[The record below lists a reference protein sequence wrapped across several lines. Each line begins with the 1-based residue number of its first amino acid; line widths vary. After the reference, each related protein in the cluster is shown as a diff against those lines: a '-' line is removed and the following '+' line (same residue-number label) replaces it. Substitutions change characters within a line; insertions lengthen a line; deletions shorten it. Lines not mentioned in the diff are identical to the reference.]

1 MYDID
6 PAVLDQDIACLG
18 ATAADPG
25 GVTGVDATTSIAAVV
40 LRRGLLWLSILVA
53 AGTALER
60 ALLRHPDNN

>member
-1 MYDID
+1 
-6 PAVLDQDIACLG
+6 LG